1 MHEQSHQIFEILDS
15 GESLKD
21 CVLPSGQLSRRVDV
35 MWLLVSGEV
44 PLRGC
49 VEFNHGLG
57 KWVCVTLQSW

>member
-57 KWVCVTLQSW
+57 K